1 MKTGSYFNGLLIK
14 VTPEQQDS
22 LRKQLYRLPGIAQ
35 VDLKS
40 EMSAGWQSLMGLYNV
55 MMGFFL
61 FFALLMAGAVI
72 FNTITVNVLERQR
85 ELATMRTLGQ
95 SRGWLMGLIT
105 LENMLI
111 GLLSLVPGIGLG
123 IATTYQLFQVFNQ
136 SGDFYIPFYI
146 APRSYIIVTLLIFG
160 TALLSQ
166 IPAMHK
172 VNRMDLAEATKV
184 MT

>member
-1 MKTGSYFNGLLIK
+1 
-14 VTPEQQDS
+14 
-22 LRKQLYRLPGIAQ
+22 
-35 VDLKS
+35 
-40 EMSAGWQSLMGLYNV
+40 
-55 MMGFFL
+55 
-61 FFALLMAGAVI
+61 
-72 FNTITVNVLERQR
+72 
-85 ELATMRTLGQ
+85 
-95 SRGWLMGLIT
+95 MGLIT

-146 APRSYIIVTLLIFG
+146 APQSYIIVTLLIFG

-166 IPAMHK
+166 IPAMRK